1 VVEDGL
7 GALKVHAHAD
17 AVGVDRVSERA
28 VLALQARDGEDAVP
42 LLVSHRLEDGGVT
55 LDGAGVRQ
63 NAEQDMGVDAD
74 EVALDVADWDDVE
87 ELQAPEAPRQLC
99 CLSPLAV

>member
-1 VVEDGL
+1 M
-7 GALKVHAHAD
+7 
-17 AVGVDRVSERA
+17 
-28 VLALQARDGEDAVP
+28 
-42 LLVSHRLEDGGVT
+42 LVSHRLKDGFIA

-63 NAEQDMGVDAD
+63 NAEQDRGIDAD

-99 CLSPLAV
+99 CLSPLAL